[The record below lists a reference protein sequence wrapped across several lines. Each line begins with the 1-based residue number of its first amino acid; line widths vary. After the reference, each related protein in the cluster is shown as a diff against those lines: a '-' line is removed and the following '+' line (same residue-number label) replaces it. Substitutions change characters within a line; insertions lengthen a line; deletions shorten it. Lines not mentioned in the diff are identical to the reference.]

1 MGYNGGMKNPKFL
14 LKTVSLTA
22 LLATAGAAS
31 AQAGW
36 QDWLSSVTSANK
48 STTLNQT
55 PAAGAV
61 KELLKLG
68 IDQATTQLGKA
79 GGYANN
85 PAIQLAM
92 PEKLKPFESV
102 LRKAGAG
109 PQVDAFVLN
118 MNRAAEKAA
127 PQAKAVFVESLA
139 NMSVADAEA
148 LFKGGPTAATD
159 FFNKTSRPELKK
171 LYEPIVKQKMQE
183 TSVGQTYQ
191 ALQDK
196 FKQIPLVSK
205 LSLPQIEPYVVDKS
219 LDGMFKIMAEKEKQ
233 VRENPKQVA
242 SEALKSMLLKYAP
255 TAG

>member
-1 MGYNGGMKNPKFL
+1 MKNLNFM
-14 LKTVSLTA
+14 LKAVLVAGVAVTVGS
-22 LLATAGAAS
+22 AA

-36 QDWLSSVTSANK
+36 QDWLKTAASSNK
-48 STTLNQT
+48 STTLNDT

-61 KELLKLG
+61 KELLKIG

-85 PAIQLAM
+85 KAIQIPM
-92 PEKLKPFESV
+92 PEKLKPFESM
-102 LRKAGAG
+102 LRKVGAG

-127 PQAKAVFVESLA
+127 PQAKAVFIESLA

-183 TSVGQTYQ
+183 TAVGQTYEN
-191 ALQDK
+191 LQNR
-196 FKQIPLVSK
+196 FKQIPLMSK
-205 LSLPQIEPYVVDKS
+205 LTLPQIEPYVVDKS
-219 LDGMFKIMAEKEKQ
+219 LDGMFKVMAEKEKY

-242 SEALKSMLLKYAP
+242 SDALKNILIKYAP